1 MKHNVGNVDRWIRIV
16 LGIIIAALG
25 WYFKT
30 WWGLVALIP
39 LVTAFVSFC
48 PIYPIFGLSTAKK
61 KE

>member
-39 LVTAFVSFC
+39 LVTAFVNFC

>member
-1 MKHNVGNVDRWIRIV
+1 MKHNEGNLDRWIRIV
-16 LGIIIAALG
+16 LGVIIALLG

-39 LVTAFVSFC
+39 LVTGAIGFC
-48 PIYPIFGLSTAKK
+48 ALYPIFKINTVKK